1 MELVW
6 KLPENQV
13 EAKPWR
19 HKLTVFHCRVLRIGL
34 HFHEF
39 ELRSIKQFLRK
50 GFRME
55 CKHCGEE
62 MKYMKGTDFNLGS
75 TVQAVFYCRRC
86 NEFVTIS
93 YGSPMEVRREIE
105 EEYYSIVL

>member
-34 HFHEF
+34 RFYEF
-39 ELRSIKQFLRK
+39 ELRSIKPFLRK
-50 GFRME
+50 GFSNEVQRLRRGNE
-55 CKHCGEE
+55 VPREHDSGPRSDRA
-62 MKYMKGTDFNLGS
+62 GRVPL
-75 TVQAVFYCRRC
+75 QAV
-86 NEFVTIS
+86 
-93 YGSPMEVRREIE
+93 
-105 EEYYSIVL
+105 

>member
-1 MELVW
+1 
-6 KLPENQV
+6 
-13 EAKPWR
+13 
-19 HKLTVFHCRVLRIGL
+19 
-34 HFHEF
+34 
-39 ELRSIKQFLRK
+39 
-50 GFRME
+50 ME